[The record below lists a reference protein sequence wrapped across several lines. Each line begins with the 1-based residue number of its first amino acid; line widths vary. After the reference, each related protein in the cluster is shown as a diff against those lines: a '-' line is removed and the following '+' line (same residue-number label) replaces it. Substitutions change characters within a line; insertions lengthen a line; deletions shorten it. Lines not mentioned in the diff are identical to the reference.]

1 MRLHLYT
8 VASWKDGVAQAEVK
22 PAKLSFRF
30 EEVDTDGGTASV
42 VGPFGASDIV
52 VRVSMDTLHFVQ
64 SFRDGPLYV
73 TTVIGRPA
81 GAGRWLAVH
90 TRHEY
95 TDVSLPGYTS
105 TARAV
110 LRLVLARTIGELT
123 LAPLSVLRS
132 TFYVRRSTFG
142 VRAVRAKNLE
152 RRTCER
158 RTQNEE
164 RSPSEARPLRC
175 ERGRVRRD
183 RQDVV
188 VGQLG

>member
-1 MRLHLYT
+1 MMSGLLLTGALLLNVVLLGAQPGRDAAGALAAAKIVKCEFTLYT
-8 VASWKDGVAQAEVK
+8 VASWKDGTPQAEVK

-30 EEVDTDGGTASV
+30 EEVDTDGGTAQV

-105 TARAV
+105 RPEQYY
-110 LRLVLARTIGELT
+110 GSCT
-123 LAPLSVLRS
+123 L
-132 TFYVRRSTFG
+132 
-142 VRAVRAKNLE
+142 E
-152 RRTCER
+152 
-158 RTQNEE
+158 
-164 RSPSEARPLRC
+164 
-175 ERGRVRRD
+175 
-183 RQDVV
+183 
-188 VGQLG
+188 